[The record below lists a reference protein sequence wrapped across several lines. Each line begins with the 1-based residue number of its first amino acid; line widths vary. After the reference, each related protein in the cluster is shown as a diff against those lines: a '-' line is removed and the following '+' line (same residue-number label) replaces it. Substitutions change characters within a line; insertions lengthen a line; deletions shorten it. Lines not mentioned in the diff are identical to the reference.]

1 MVPISVPR
9 GDRLDGEEG
18 DPEKAVVE
26 GMWWVRGVGKRRNG
40 GGGVVGGLRRAA
52 VVFFKLQCSY

>member
-26 GMWWVRGVGKRRNG
+26 GMWWVRGGMVGEEW
-40 GGGVVGGLRRAA
+40 
-52 VVFFKLQCSY
+52 